1 MAAAQTGRR
10 IPVEFLDSPRGPPH
24 LGRSIVRIIGQ
35 QLFCSRLGLHISVAV
50 QFVSLKDMILSI
62 ENVAPIVD
70 HGVPVVVVARV
81 LIMLTRFIKI

>member
-1 MAAAQTGRR
+1 
-10 IPVEFLDSPRGPPH
+10 
-24 LGRSIVRIIGQ
+24 
-35 QLFCSRLGLHISVAV
+35 
-50 QFVSLKDMILSI
+50 MILSI